1 MEVESSNKEYNL
13 LENNNFLKLLYPNQN
28 YKISLE
34 YKQWK
39 KSIEEKFGKNE
50 NGIEIFCKIDNIV
63 IYNENVNDI
72 IKCPICRKT
81 LYICK
86 YCNKVQ
92 KKKTTKC
99 CFRAQ
104 IKDFIIENKTIYKY
118 INNQENQ
125 IKEFYEI
132 FRINFIPFCFLSH
145 TVLFFMALFYLEL
158 ENEEG
163 ENYGDLLDKKSYIYR
178 IPLYILLIGYVLSM
192 IIAFSIFFYILFL
205 IIVIISLPFKLYPIK
220 IIIGFY
226 YSIF

>member
-104 IKDFIIENKTIYKY
+104 IK
-118 INNQENQ
+118 
-125 IKEFYEI
+125 
-132 FRINFIPFCFLSH
+132 
-145 TVLFFMALFYLEL
+145 
-158 ENEEG
+158 
-163 ENYGDLLDKKSYIYR
+163 
-178 IPLYILLIGYVLSM
+178 
-192 IIAFSIFFYILFL
+192 
-205 IIVIISLPFKLYPIK
+205 
-220 IIIGFY
+220 
-226 YSIF
+226 